1 LKIKKI
7 IHFSIGPI
15 GDGAI
20 GLITLPLMVWFFS
33 VEDIGR
39 LAMLQVTISFCLL
52 LFSLGLDQAFVRE
65 FHEENDKSALLKTT
79 FAPGFT
85 LLILALITIALL
97 PWSISSILFGL
108 DSGYVS
114 VLLFV
119 AILMAFFSRFLSL
132 VLRMQERGLAF
143 SMSQILPKLMLL
155 LMLGVY
161 VIFLFGPSFENLV
174 FASVASQAVVLFIF
188 AWNTRS
194 DWWGAMYAS
203 IDKNKLNQMIRYAFP
218 LIGAGI
224 AFWGLIALDKV
235 FLRMLAP
242 MEELGI
248 YSVAVK
254 FAGVALIFQ
263 SIFSTIWAPTLYKWV
278 VEGIELSKI
287 KNTIDYVVLAVLV
300 LWSFAGIFSWVVAYM
315 LPSEYERVPNI
326 LLAAMAYPLLY
337 TLSEATGIG
346 IGIKRKTM
354 FSMWAAFLAIIV
366 NAIGNYF
373 LIPEYGAAGAA
384 MASALAFMVFF
395 IVRTEASSKLWESFD
410 RLNMYILIL
419 LGLLISMV
427 INIWQVS
434 VAYVVIMWSFLLVLS
449 LLVYKNK
456 IKGVFEF
463 LYVGVKTKE

>member
-1 LKIKKI
+1 M
-7 IHFSIGPI
+7 F
-15 GDGAI
+15 
-20 GLITLPLMVWFFS
+20 
-33 VEDIGR
+33 
-39 LAMLQVTISFCLL
+39 
-52 LFSLGLDQAFVRE
+52 
-65 FHEENDKSALLKTT
+65 
-79 FAPGFT
+79 
-85 LLILALITIALL
+85 
-97 PWSISSILFGL
+97 
-108 DSGYVS
+108 
-114 VLLFV
+114 
-119 AILMAFFSRFLSL
+119 
-132 VLRMQERGLAF
+132 
-143 SMSQILPKLMLL
+143 
-155 LMLGVY
+155 
-161 VIFLFGPSFENLV
+161 
-174 FASVASQAVVLFIF
+174 
-188 AWNTRS
+188 
-194 DWWGAMYAS
+194 AS
-203 IDKNKLNQMIRYAFP
+203 IDRNKLNQMIRYAFP